1 MPIEIRELEILAEP
15 QSAARDAGDAADA
28 RRPEPGA
35 HQIERSLLA
44 WHHQMLLRSDRLR
57 AD

>member
-15 QSAARDAGDAADA
+15 QAEARGGDSGDA
-28 RRPEPGA
+28 RQQGPGA
-35 HQIERSLLA
+35 LEIEHSLLA
-44 WHHQMLLRSDRLR
+44 WHGRMVLRADRLR

>member
-15 QSAARDAGDAADA
+15 QAEARGGADSGDS
-28 RRPEPGA
+28 RHQGPGA
-35 HQIERSLLA
+35 LEIEHSLLA
-44 WHHQMLLRSDRLR
+44 WHGRMVLRADRLR

>member
-15 QSAARDAGDAADA
+15 QSAVRDAGDAAA
-28 RRPEPGA
+28 GRSPQPGPR
-35 HQIERSLLA
+35 QIERSLLA
-44 WHHQMLLRSDRLR
+44 WHHAMLLRADRLR